1 MLVTTAVSKTEK
13 VPINSSHAILGRYT
27 VKKKKKSK
35 QTNVINKK
43 IRGNHSLEF
52 TKEEALSR

>member
-13 VPINSSHAILGRYT
+13 VPINSSHAILGRYI
-27 VKKKKKSK
+27 VKKKSK